1 MRNRLCRSFFLAA
14 LMLAIFGSGI
24 ASAGIL
30 GNPSGTI
37 ERGNVSFGLEY
48 DYRRGIIDND
58 VAVGTDPRGEV
69 LFRSQR
75 YLARARLGAFNW
87 MDLFLRLGAADL
99 YFPPGSPG
107 DPRFAGSTRF
117 AIGGGFTLQFFE
129 TNYEEDQLN
138 ARLLLTSQALRFSSN
153 GNIKVPIPNT
163 TDAYRMLRNEYT
175 WNEIDVGL
183 MLAFTTPSLDS
194 GGKVHLTPY
203 IGVEKSFINGKNDRA
218 EYLLVAGQKTLLG
231 LEEVDFADDG
241 LTIRPVLGLEINAPE
256 GYAVSFEVTILDSDE
271 FSFGVGV
278 SQSLPLKS
286 QKAKE
291 RASDYRLEAT
301 E

>member
-1 MRNRLCRSFFLAA
+1 
-14 LMLAIFGSGI
+14 MLAIFGSGI

-37 ERGNVSFGLEY
+37 ERGNVSLGLEY
-48 DYRRGIIDND
+48 DYRRGIIGDD
-58 VAVGTDPRGEV
+58 VAVGTDPRGEI

-99 YFPPGSPG
+99 YFPPESRGE
-107 DPRFAGSTRF
+107 PRFAGSTRF

-138 ARLLLTSQALRFSSN
+138 ARLLLTAQALRFSSH
-153 GNIKVPIPNT
+153 GSIKVPIPNT
-163 TDAYRMLRNEYT
+163 PDAYTMLRNEYT
-175 WNEIDVGL
+175 WNEIDAGL

-194 GGKVHLTPY
+194 EGKVHLTPY
-203 IGVEKSFINGKNDRA
+203 VGIEKTFLDGRNDRA
-218 EYLLVAGQKTLLG
+218 EYLLAAGQKTLLG
-231 LEEVDFADDG
+231 YEEVNFADDG
-241 LTIRPVLGLEINAPE
+241 LTIRPVLGLEINAPD
-256 GYAVSFEVTILDSDE
+256 GYAISFEVTVLGSDE

-278 SQSLPLKS
+278 SQSVPLKS
-286 QKAKE
+286 EKVRE
-291 RASDYRLEAT
+291 RATDYSLEK
-301 E
+301 EKE

>member
-1 MRNRLCRSFFLAA
+1 
-14 LMLAIFGSGI
+14 MLAIFGSGI

-37 ERGNVSFGLEY
+37 ERGRASLGLEF
-48 DYRRGIIDND
+48 DYRRGLIDDD
-58 VAVGTDPRGEV
+58 VAVGTDPSGEV

-75 YLARARLGAFNW
+75 YLTRARLGALNW
-87 MDLFLRLGAADL
+87 MDVFLRLGAADL
-99 YFPPGSPG
+99 YFPEESPG
-107 DPRFAGSTRF
+107 DPRFAGGTRL
-117 AIGGGFTLQFFE
+117 AIGGGFTIQFFE
-129 TNYEEDQLN
+129 TNYEDQLN
-138 ARLLLTSQALRFSSN
+138 ARLLLTGQALRFSSH

-163 TDAYRMLRNEYT
+163 TDAYRVFRNEYT
-175 WNEIDVGL
+175 WNEIDAGL

-194 GGKVHLTPY
+194 RGRVRLTPY
-203 IGVEKSFINGKNDRA
+203 IGVEKSFLDGKNERA
-218 EYLLVAGQKTLLG
+218 EYLLAAGQKTLLG
-231 LEEVDFADDG
+231 LEDVNFADDG
-241 LTIRPVLGLEINAPE
+241 LTVRPVLGVEINVPQ

-286 QKAKE
+286 QKVKE
-291 RASDYRLEAT
+291 RASDYRLEKA